1 MVLRSASFTISYH
14 IVSVSVHIFRGK
26 GEIARDIIILVNTV
40 ILLGVYLTKMRIVVI
55 GLNYKTAPVEIR
67 ERLTFNETELV
78 DAIKKLNSKKSILEN
93 IILSTCNRTEIYAVV
108 DQLHTGRY
116 YIKEFLSEWFGME
129 QTEFSPFLYVYEDD
143 GAVEH
148 LFNVTC
154 GLNSMVLGETQI
166 LGQMRTSFL
175 LAQEEETTG
184 SVFNHLFKQ
193 AITLGKRGHSETDI
207 GANAVSVSYAA
218 VELAKKIFGSLA
230 NKHVLIFGAGK
241 MGELAAQNLQGNGVK
256 KVTVINRTFDK
267 AKVLAARFNGEAK
280 TLAELERSL
289 IEADILISST
299 GAKDYVISKETMARV
314 EKKRRGNPLFMVDIA
329 VPRDLDPRISELENV
344 FLYDIDDLE
353 GIVEA
358 NLQERQKAAAKIR
371 LMIEKEIVDFNHWLG
386 MLGVIPVISALREKA
401 LAIQSETMVSLERKL
416 PNLSD
421 RDIKVLN
428 KHTKSIINQ
437 LLKDPILQAKELAAR
452 PDADQAMEFFMK
464 IFNIEELVQEQHSKA
479 AETNKIPVREV
490 QASFQS

>member
-1 MVLRSASFTISYH
+1 MH
-14 IVSVSVHIFRGK
+14 I
-26 GEIARDIIILVNTV
+26 L
-40 ILLGVYLTKMRIVVI
+40 VI

-78 DAIKKLNSKKSILEN
+78 DAIKKLNTKKSILEN

-129 QTEFSPFLYVYEDD
+129 QTEFSPFLFVNEDD

-166 LGQMRTSFL
+166 LGQVRTSFM
-175 LAQEEETTG
+175 LAQQEETTG
-184 SVFNHLFKQ
+184 TVFNHLFKQ
-193 AITLGKRGHSETDI
+193 AITVAKRGHSETDI

-241 MGELAAQNLQGNGVK
+241 MGELAAQNLHGNGVK
-256 KVTVINRTFDK
+256 KVTVINRTYDK
-267 AKVLAARFNGEAK
+267 AKTLASRFNGEAK
-280 TLAELERSL
+280 TLADLQQSL

-299 GAKDYVISKETMARV
+299 GAKDFVITKEMMAKV
-314 EKKRRGNPLFMVDIA
+314 EKKRKGKPLFMVDIA

-371 LMIEKEIVDFNHWLG
+371 LMIEKEIVDFKQWLG
-386 MLGVIPVISALREKA
+386 MLGVVPVISALREKA
-401 LAIQSETMVSLERKL
+401 LVIQAETMVSLERKL

-421 RDIKVLN
+421 RDLKVLN

-437 LLKDPILQAKELAAR
+437 LLKDPILQAKEMAAR
-452 PDADQAMEFFMK
+452 PDAEQAMDLFIK
-464 IFNIEELVQEQHSKA
+464 IFNIEELVEEQHSRA
-479 AETNKIPVREV
+479 AEVNTSPVLKP